1 MFSKIKERGL
11 NTGDLKLIAI
21 VAMTIDHLA
30 WLLFPGL
37 QRVWFVCALQVF

>member
-21 VAMTIDHLA
+21 VAMSKSL
-30 WLLFPGL
+30 
-37 QRVWFVCALQVF
+37 VCM